1 MSRSIQYLVAIFS
14 KYLKNI
20 KMATF
25 IKIYVIFPQKI
36 NNIFTKYLLDIDEC
50 LVIILLN
57 NLIYSMLAVGIGQR
71 ASSRDRSALSCM
83 MMFFVCRWKVII
95 PAFLSVVVYSHV
107 FPCMC
112 HLPLTLMT
120 LHSLFSSTCHKILMN
135 FVAPGIVNALY
146 ATLPIN
152 HF

>member
-83 MMFFVCRWKVII
+83 MMFFVCR
-95 PAFLSVVVYSHV
+95 
-107 FPCMC
+107 
-112 HLPLTLMT
+112 
-120 LHSLFSSTCHKILMN
+120 
-135 FVAPGIVNALY
+135 
-146 ATLPIN
+146 
-152 HF
+152 